1 VTAVPPT
8 AFPVDIS
15 SQLRPYA
22 FRIYARSC
30 IANQEASNF
39 FSSPSSPINIVG
51 LTFATA
57 LLPSLCSPFVPDIST
72 KPQLSP
78 DRDSIL
84 ELPSISAL
92 SLPET
97 KQKHLKHPSG
107 RAQEQTTNTFGH

>member
-1 VTAVPPT
+1 
-8 AFPVDIS
+8 
-15 SQLRPYA
+15 
-22 FRIYARSC
+22 
-30 IANQEASNF
+30 
-39 FSSPSSPINIVG
+39 
-51 LTFATA
+51 
-57 LLPSLCSPFVPDIST
+57 VPDIST

-97 KQKHLKHPSG
+97 KQKHLKHPSE

>member
-57 LLPSLCSPFVPDIST
+57 LLPSLCYPFVPDIST

-97 KQKHLKHPSG
+97 KQKHLKHPSE